1 MSHSKPLLER
11 IKARINKLGRG
22 KVFTTKD
29 FLDLGSRAAVDKAL
43 SRLEAGTAIHRLG
56 RGLYHFARVNKKLG
70 IELGPDID
78 EIAQALARQ
87 TGSRI
92 VPTGAVAANWLGL
105 SAQVPAKTV
114 YLTDG
119 RSRTVKVGRTHVSIN
134 HAPPKDLPLGSP
146 TSAMVFQALR
156 YLGKDAVTDE
166 LVARIRARLS
176 PADQRKLVRDA
187 HHITDW
193 IAEVVRGLAAEES
206 RPQEVDRG

>member
-1 MSHSKPLLER
+1 MAQSKALLER
-11 IKARINKLGRG
+11 IKARINKWGRG
-22 KVFTTKD
+22 TVFTTKD

-43 SRLEAGTAIHRLG
+43 SRLAAGTGIHRLG
-56 RGLYHFARVNKKLG
+56 RGLYHYPRVNKKLG

-78 EIAQALARQ
+78 EVAQTLARQ

-105 SAQVPAKTV
+105 SAQVPARPV

-119 RSRTVKVGRTHVSIN
+119 HSRQVKVGKTLVSIK

-146 TSAMVFQALR
+146 SSAMVFQALR
-156 YLGKDAVTDE
+156 YLGQDAVTDE
-166 LVARIRARLS
+166 VVAQIRARLS
-176 PADQRKLVRDA
+176 PAEQRKLVRDA

-193 IAEVVRGLAAEES
+193 IAEVVRGLAAEG
-206 RPQEVDRG
+206 RTPTDRRR